1 MDDSEPPRS
10 DDFHDQ
16 LLAAFKSYYDMNL
29 RWTKTGYKSSGK
41 EIRQILI
48 QIEKLSNKR
57 RKVVKKWKYEFEAE
71 ARIYAD
77 IIYKRQLD
85 AESKQNDTE

>member
-1 MDDSEPPRS
+1 MDDSEPPRP

-41 EIRQILI
+41 EIRQILL
-48 QIEKLSNKR
+48 QIEGLSRKR
-57 RKVVKKWKYEFEAE
+57 RKVVNKWKYEFEAE
-71 ARIYAD
+71 ARIYAEMM
-77 IIYKRQLD
+77 YKRQLA
-85 AESKQNDTE
+85 AESKQNDS